1 MYGRSLSITVLIL
14 SGVGVTERGGRSGV
28 TSGFGRGLRSL
39 RKLAG
44 MTQEELET
52 ASGTAVRTIGR
63 LERGELEN
71 PQLSTVR
78 HLAHALADALNRD
91 QHEVWAELSALLGS
105 EAVPDSQGPWETALS
120 AASVGQPTPVL
131 TPTVLRQLPPR
142 VSSFTGRSAELARVV
157 SALAPSAGAGA
168 VGVSAVVGLAG
179 VGKTALAVH
188 AAHTAVEAG
197 WFPGGVLFLDM
208 HGYEEKPVAA
218 AQALD
223 ALLRG
228 LGMPGEMIPK
238 DPQVRAGLYR
248 SRLTELGGAVLV
260 LADNVSE
267 SDQVLPLVPGDV
279 RHRVLVTSRHA
290 LPRLGARLLDL
301 TVLPSQEAVEVL
313 KAALRIA
320 AEDDERIGDGSDGSD
335 GAGTVAHYCGYLP
348 LALQIA
354 AAQLA
359 ADPDLTLTELTDQ
372 LADTTTRLTHLDD
385 GERAVRAA
393 FNLSYQRLTEDQ
405 ARMFRLLA
413 LNPGPDVATAAAAVL
428 ADTPEPLT
436 GRLLA
441 DLVRAHLLER
451 ASTRGRWR
459 MHDLIAAYARD
470 LTTREPEPERM
481 APVHR
486 LLDYYLR
493 GARSANRH
501 VEPARD
507 RTPPVAKQVP
517 DVDAADPEPCFA
529 TRYDALAWFAAER
542 QNLEGCTLL
551 AASTGQ
557 SGYATG
563 IARASAAF
571 FRHAGYWR
579 QAVDLHDTAARAA
592 TAANDWPGQADALR
606 DLGVVQRLTGEF
618 VSAGINLVQ
627 TLSLYR
633 SLGDLGGQA
642 DALCGLGVIQHLTG
656 EFAAA
661 TAGLGEAL
669 ALYHELDDRGGQA
682 DALCELGVVQHLTG
696 EFAAA
701 TAGLGEALALYR
713 RLGDR
718 GGQANALRELGAVRW
733 MTGEYSAATSHLTEA
748 LALYQDLGLRLGRAN
763 ALRELGAVQVRTG
776 EFAAATAT
784 LAETMSL
791 YQDLGLRLGRA
802 NVLRELGAVQMLT
815 GEFAAAGITLV
826 EALSLY
832 RDIGDRGGEV
842 WALNYYAALAT
853 ATGAPRYGHE
863 LFEEA
868 LTLAREVNSRW
879 CEANALDGIA
889 TTHES
894 EGDAAA
900 ANEYFQQAL
909 ELYRAMGCGRDVARV
924 EDALAGV
931 SRAERGARWVARLE

>member
-1 MYGRSLSITVLIL
+1 M
-14 SGVGVTERGGRSGV
+14 

-105 EAVPDSQGPWETALS
+105 EAGPASQGPWETALS
-120 AASVGQPTPVL
+120 AAPIGTPTPVV

-157 SALAPSAGAGA
+157 SALAPGAGAGA

-267 SDQVLPLVPGDV
+267 SDQVLPLLPGDD

-313 KAALRIA
+313 KAALRTA
-320 AEDDERIGDGSDGSD
+320 AGDDERISDDSDGSDGSD
-335 GAGTVAHYCGYLP
+335 GSGGAGTVARYCGYLP

-359 ADPDLTLTELTDQ
+359 ADPDLTLTELADQ

-428 ADTPEPLT
+428 ADTSEPLT
-436 GRLLA
+436 GRLLG

-470 LTTREPEPERM
+470 LTTREPEPERQ

-486 LLDYYLR
+486 LLDYYLH

-501 VEPARD
+501 VEPVRGP
-507 RTPPVAKQVP
+507 TPATPKQVP
-517 DVDAADPEPCFA
+517 EVDAADPEPCFA

-551 AASTGQ
+551 AASIGRT
-557 SGYATG
+557 GYATG

-579 QAVDLHDTAARAA
+579 QAVALHDTAARAA
-592 TAANDWPGQADALR
+592 SAAQDWPGQADALR

-618 VSAGINLVQ
+618 VSAGINLTE

-633 SLGDLGGQA
+633 NLDDRGGQA
-642 DALCGLGVIQHLTG
+642 DALCELGVIQHLTG
-656 EFAAA
+656 EFAWA

-682 DALCELGVVQHLTG
+682 DALCELGIVQHLTG

-763 ALRELGAVQVRTG
+763 ALRELGVVQVRTG

-853 ATGAPRYGHE
+853 TTGAPRYGRD

-868 LTLAREVNSRW
+868 LALAREVNSRW

-894 EGDAAA
+894 EGDGAA

-909 ELYRAMGCGRDVARV
+909 DLYRMMGCGKDVARV
-924 EDALAGV
+924 ADALAGV
-931 SRAERGARWVARLE
+931 SRAERGARWVGRAE